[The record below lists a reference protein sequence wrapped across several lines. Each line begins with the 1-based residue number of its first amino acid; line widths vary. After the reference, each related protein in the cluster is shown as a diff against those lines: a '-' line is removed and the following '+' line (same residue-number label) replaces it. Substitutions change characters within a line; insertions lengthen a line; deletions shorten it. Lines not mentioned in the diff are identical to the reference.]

1 MKKFVAVFVVVLL
14 ASLSLSAE
22 IYVKTKAHTDP
33 MSMMGQ
39 TTPATD
45 TVQEQWLGDGR
56 MAMIT
61 TGQIIIID
69 MAKKKMLWI
78 TPASKSYLETAL
90 PLDYAKIMPEQMAA
104 MAGMMQA
111 TVTVV
116 PTNEKK
122 KIGQWNCTA
131 YTMNMTVMGMAMP
144 MKVWATTDVPFD
156 YAKYAG
162 MMAEM
167 AKGQMRL
174 GDAAVAEMA
183 KIKGFQVAS
192 EMNAEIMGAKI
203 HTTSEV
209 LEISQKDA
217 PASIWTVPAGFTKRD
232 KLTMEEV
239 SKR

>member
-1 MKKFVAVFVVVLL
+1 MKKAVVVFVIVLM

-22 IYVKTKAHTDP
+22 IYIKTKSHTDP
-33 MSMMGQ
+33 MTMMGQ

-45 TVQEQWLGDGR
+45 TVQEQWLGEGR
-56 MAMIT
+56 MAMVNA
-61 TGQIIIID
+61 GQTIIID
-69 MAKKKMLWI
+69 VGKKKMLWI
-78 TPASKSYLETAL
+78 TPASKSYLETPL

-116 PTNEKK
+116 PSNEKK
-122 KIGQWNCTA
+122 KIGQWNCIG
-131 YTMNMTVMGMAMP
+131 YTMNMTMMGMAMP

-162 MMAEM
+162 MMAEL
-167 AKGQMRL
+167 AKSQMRL
-174 GDAAVAEMA
+174 GDSAVTEFS

-203 HTTSEV
+203 HSTTET
-209 LEISQKDA
+209 LEISQKAA
-217 PASIWTVPAGFTKRD
+217 PASVWTVPAGFTKRD
-232 KLTMEEV
+232 KLTMEEA